1 MSQSIRFTKMHGA
14 GNDYVYINGFD
25 EHIEHPE
32 ALAVRISDRH
42 FGIGSDGLVL
52 ILPSDTCDFRMRMFN
67 ADGTEAEMCGNA
79 TRCVGKYV
87 YDHRMTRRTEIT
99 LETKAGVKILQLY
112 PDEKGGVRSVRVNMG
127 QPRLKPS
134 EIPVTAAT
142 PEDAF
147 PADAAVIDI
156 PIDICGKEK
165 RMTCVNMGNPH
176 AVYFVDNV
184 AALDLPCIGPAY
196 ENHPR
201 FPHHTNT
208 EFVEVVN
215 RNRVR
220 MRVWE
225 RGAGETLAC
234 GTGCCATLAACVLNG
249 KTDRHAIIELLGG
262 ELEIEWDE
270 ASGDIFM
277 TGPAT
282 TVFEGIFEWGTK

>member
-25 EHIEHPE
+25 EHIENPE
-32 ALAVRISDRH
+32 ALAVQISDRH

-87 YDHRMTRRTEIT
+87 YDHRMTHRTEIT
-99 LETKAGVKILQLY
+99 LETKAGAKILQLY
-112 PDEKGGVRSVRVNMG
+112 PDEKGRVRSVRVNMG

-142 PEDAF
+142 PEDMF
-147 PADAAVIDI
+147 PADAAVIDT

-176 AVYFVDNV
+176 AVYFVDDV

-201 FPHHTNT
+201 FPRRTNT

-234 GTGCCATLAACVLNG
+234 GTGCCATLVACVLNG

-282 TVFEGIFEWGTK
+282 TVFEGIFEWDI

>member
-1 MSQSIRFTKMHGA
+1 MHGA

-25 EHIEHPE
+25 EHIENPE
-32 ALAVRISDRH
+32 ALAARISDRH

-87 YDHRMTRRTEIT
+87 YDHRMTRQTEIT
-99 LETKAGVKILQLY
+99 LETKAGVKILRLY
-112 PDEKGGVRSVRVNMG
+112 PDGKGLIQRVRVNMG
-127 QPRLKPS
+127 QPILTPAD
-134 EIPVTAAT
+134 IPVTTAT
-142 PEDAF
+142 PEETF
-147 PADAAVIDI
+147 PADQPVIDT
-156 PIDICGKEK
+156 PINICGEEK
-165 RMTCVNMGNPH
+165 RMTCVSMGNPH
-176 AVYFVDNV
+176 AVYFVDDV
-184 AALDLPCIGPAY
+184 AALDLPRIGPAY

-201 FPHHTNT
+201 FPRRTNT
-208 EFVEVVN
+208 EFVEIVN

-270 ASGDIFM
+270 AGGDIFM